1 MARNS
6 DRRNVRIEALSDA
19 ITQDLMLYSDRVM
32 VAVQAA
38 GEKAVKDLVE
48 KTKATAPVGH
58 RKKFRRSITYS
69 VKNKN
74 RRNTTYVWH
83 VKAPDYRLTH
93 LLAKGHATKNG
104 GRTRP
109 DPFLKNAVAEVLP
122 QFEKDVEEAIK
133 NG

>member
-1 MARNS
+1 MARNAA
-6 DRRNVRIEALSDA
+6 RRNVQIEALGDV
-19 ITQDLMLYSDRVM
+19 ITQDLALYNNQVM
-32 VAVQAA
+32 QAIQAA
-38 GEKAVKDLVE
+38 GEKAVKDLVD
-48 KTKATAPVGH
+48 KTKATAPIGH
-58 RKKFRRSITYS
+58 RKKFRRSITSS

-83 VKAPDYRLTH
+83 VNAPDYRLTH
-93 LLAKGHATKNG
+93 LLVHGHATKNG

-122 QFEKDVEEAIK
+122 RFEKDVEEAIK

>member
-1 MARNS
+1 MARNAA
-6 DRRNVRIEALSDA
+6 RRNVQIEALGDV
-19 ITQDLMLYSDRVM
+19 ITQDLALYNNQVM
-32 VAVQAA
+32 QAIQAA
-38 GEKAVKDLVE
+38 GEKAVKDLVD
-48 KTKATAPVGH
+48 KTKATAPIGH
-58 RKKFRRSITYS
+58 RKKFRRSITSS

-93 LLAKGHATKNG
+93 LLVHGHATKNG

-122 QFEKDVEEAIK
+122 RFEKDVEEAIK